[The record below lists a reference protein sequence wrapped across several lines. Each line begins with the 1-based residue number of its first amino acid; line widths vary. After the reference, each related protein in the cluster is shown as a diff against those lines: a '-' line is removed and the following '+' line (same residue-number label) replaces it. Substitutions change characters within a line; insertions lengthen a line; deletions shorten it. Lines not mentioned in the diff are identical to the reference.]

1 VAATADPAEIAHHRG
16 PDRLMKEFV
25 VKPLDAVVHA
35 IEHFDLL
42 DGAASSLAKAVGRA
56 VQPRLVRNILS
67 GTPIGHPLHPVLTDL
82 PIGAWSMAAVLDA
95 VGGQASEPAADLLVA
110 VGIATALP
118 TAAAGLN
125 DWSDTQG
132 KPRRIGLVHAAANTA
147 ALCFYTSS
155 AVARASEHRGLG
167 KMLGLAGLSVLMFGG
182 FLGGHLSYANAV
194 KVNKTADRRGPAKWT
209 SVLAEH
215 DLPEGSQ
222 TKADA
227 AGVSVLLYRSGAG
240 IQALDSVC
248 SHMGGPLDKGEI
260 ADGCVTCPWHG
271 STFRLADG
279 QIVRGPATSAQPVY
293 ETRLNEGRIEIRR
306 RG

>member
-1 VAATADPAEIAHHRG
+1 
-16 PDRLMKEFV
+16 MKEFV
-25 VKPLDAVVHA
+25 VKPLDTVIDA

-42 DGAASSLAKAVGRA
+42 DGAASSVAKAVGRA

-82 PIGAWSMAAVLDA
+82 PIGAWGMAAVLDA
-95 VGGQASEPAADLLVA
+95 IGGQDSEPAADLLVT

-132 KPRRIGLVHAAANTA
+132 KPRRIGLVHAAANTT
-147 ALCFYTSS
+147 ALCLYTSS
-155 AVARASEHRGLG
+155 AVARAKDHRGLG
-167 KMLGLAGLSVLMFGG
+167 KVLGMAGLGALVFGG

-194 KVNKTADRRGPAKWT
+194 KVNKTADRKGPAQWT
-209 SVLAEH
+209 PVLADH
-215 DLPEGSQ
+215 DLPEGGHV
-222 TKADA
+222 KADA
-227 AGVSVLLYRSGAG
+227 AGVSVLLYRSGED

-248 SHMGGPLDKGEI
+248 SHMGGPLDKGAI

-279 QIVRGPATSAQPVY
+279 QVVRGPATSAQPVY
-293 ETRLNEGRIEIRR
+293 ETRVNDGQIEIRR